1 MTYFRYSFLTEL
13 RDELGLTMTRERITL
28 YHLLYG
34 VIPAGGLGVGFVWG
48 AQAHS
53 NLKILIGSAI
63 GIAIGIVFAWL
74 LPRLLWNMLRL
85 FVRKG
90 WFLQPEP
97 AQSVPLMT
105 SDEFNA
111 RREALSREQLRHF
124 LVWCLLLIAGVFGL
138 FSLASYLDRAR
149 PAILFA
155 PNWVQVLAV
164 VGFLVCCAGFFF
176 LRDRTAKQLV
186 RKHGLLCSVCGREIT
201 GTAGLSCLPYM
212 GRCRHCGTRLIE
224 I

>member
-124 LVWCLLLIAGVFGL
+124 LVWCLLIIAGVFGF
-138 FSLASYLDRAR
+138 FSLASFLDTFLDGAR
-149 PAILFA
+149 PAI
-155 PNWVQVLAV
+155 WVEVLAV
-164 VGFLVCCAGFFF
+164 FGILAFFPGLFF
-176 LRDRTAKQLV
+176 LRNRTAKQLV
-186 RKHGLLCSVCGREIT
+186 RKHGLLCSVCGWEIT
-201 GTAGLSCLPYM
+201 GAAGLSCLPYM

>member
-111 RREALSREQLRHF
+111 RREALSREQLLHF
-124 LVWCLLLIAGVFGL
+124 WVWGLLFMAGAFGL
-138 FSLASYLDRAR
+138 FSLAFFLDGGR
-149 PAILFA
+149 PAI
-155 PNWVQVLAV
+155 WVQVLAV
-164 VGFLVCCAGFFF
+164 FGILVFFAGFFF
-176 LRDRTAKQLV
+176 YDRTGKQLV

-201 GTAGLSCLPYM
+201 AAAGCSGMPYM
-212 GRCRHCGTRLIE
+212 GLCRHCGTRLIE

>member
-1 MTYFRYSFLTEL
+1 MTYFRYSFLNTL
-13 RDELGLTMTRERITL
+13 RDELGLTMTRERFTL
-28 YHLLYG
+28 FHLLYV
-34 VIPAGGLGVGFVWG
+34 VIPAGGLGVGSG
-48 AQAHS
+48 
-53 NLKILIGSAI
+53 LIGSAI

-111 RREALSREQLRHF
+111 RSEALSREQLLHF
-124 LVWCLLLIAGVFGL
+124 WVWGLLFMAGAFGL
-138 FSLASYLDRAR
+138 FSLAFFLDGGR
-149 PAILFA
+149 PAI
-155 PNWVQVLAV
+155 WVQVLAV
-164 VGFLVCCAGFFF
+164 FGILVFFAGFFF
-176 LRDRTAKQLV
+176 YDRTGKQLV

-201 GTAGLSCLPYM
+201 AAAGCSGMPYM
-212 GRCRHCGTRLIE
+212 GLCRHCGTRLIE

>member
-1 MTYFRYSFLTEL
+1 MTYFRYSFLNTL
-13 RDELGLTMTRERITL
+13 RDELGLTMTRERFTL
-28 YHLLYG
+28 FHLLYV
-34 VIPAGGLGVGFVWG
+34 VIPAGGLGVGSG
-48 AQAHS
+48 
-53 NLKILIGSAI
+53 LIGSAI

-124 LVWCLLLIAGVFGL
+124 LVWCLLIIAGVFGF
-138 FSLASYLDRAR
+138 FSLASFLDTFLDGAR
-149 PAILFA
+149 PAI
-155 PNWVQVLAV
+155 WVEVLAV
-164 VGFLVCCAGFFF
+164 FGILVFFPGLFF
-176 LRDRTAKQLV
+176 LRNGRQSSLFESMV
-186 RKHGLLCSVCGREIT
+186 CSVRFV
-201 GTAGLSCLPYM
+201 AGK
-212 GRCRHCGTRLIE
+212 
-224 I
+224 